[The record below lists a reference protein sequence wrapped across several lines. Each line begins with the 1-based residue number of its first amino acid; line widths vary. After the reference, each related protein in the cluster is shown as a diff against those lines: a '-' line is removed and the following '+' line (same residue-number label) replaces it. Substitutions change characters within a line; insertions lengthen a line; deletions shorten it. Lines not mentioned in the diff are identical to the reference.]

1 MNYGCFNRIWA
12 SLDCIRSWRCLNDP
26 NLVTRLLL
34 PGIIRG
40 EQVSRCDISDTIS
53 HSCLLSAHPSLRTG
67 QLRLMCLI
75 LASVTTHHRPHR
87 PVLGAEC
94 LQFIPTFIHP
104 LHCSVQSPVRATIMT
119 IPVSFII
126 PSNNRLRLDKYLL
139 DVFLSWLW
147 SLMCL
152 ITLCRHDGNYLCIS
166 ENCWWQKSHFIHDKV
181 PGWRLLIKWRLG
193 PLNQH
198 QWGLAW
204 A

>member
-40 EQVSRCDISDTIS
+40 EQVSRFDISDTIS
-53 HSCLLSAHPSLRTG
+53 HLTFLSAQCSPLSQDRSAAPHVPDISQCDHTPQATQTGPGSWVPLVYTNIHSTLALLSAES
-67 QLRLMCLI
+67 
-75 LASVTTHHRPHR
+75 S
-87 PVLGAEC
+87 
-94 LQFIPTFIHP
+94 
-104 LHCSVQSPVRATIMT
+104 MT